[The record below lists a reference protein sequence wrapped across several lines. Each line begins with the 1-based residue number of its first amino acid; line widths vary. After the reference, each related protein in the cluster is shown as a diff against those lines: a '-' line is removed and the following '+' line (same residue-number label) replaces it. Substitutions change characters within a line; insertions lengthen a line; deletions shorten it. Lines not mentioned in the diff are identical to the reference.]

1 MLIFP
6 NFRKRSSAAPVE
18 TPNSSTEPL
27 STEPLSAKLLTLKK
41 SEESLVVDIRE
52 PIQNGPALAQGGL
65 SLSLREAP
73 MKSMRLEW
81 SEGIKQ
87 GDQILSWLERKRLL
101 KPQQRYDLSKEIRH
115 RLPKIDLLSLLRV
128 QYPNITEETIGQAV
142 QELFKIYPA
151 ELSGQS
157 IQPQAVERHIDL
169 EQRYIV
175 FGQTQTELYIALS
188 NPLHQGQLD
197 AIKPLEPYHLYFAS
211 PSSIKAAYDRYEQ
224 NKANQEQL
232 EGNQQ
237 VQQTDPW
244 ENVSERNKTMFELLE
259 RLTQI
264 HYRDL
269 LKAGRRPGLLEHNVV
284 DMALYAPRALYQVLS
299 LHFDV
304 NYQEGLPGIKI
315 STALTLEQCQAWN
328 CAVSG
333 VGTHRVV
340 YGADIL
346 AREAILAQIECGVH
360 FVLVSHKYVLELL
373 KGYPAL
379 EGTNVD

>member
-1 MLIFP
+1 MLIL
-6 NFRKRSSAAPVE
+6 
-18 TPNSSTEPL
+18 PNSKKPRRTTELPPTL
-27 STEPLSAKLLTLKK
+27 EPHLTLEKP
-41 SEESLVVDIRE
+41 EQVIENMPLEST
-52 PIQNGPALAQGGL
+52 QCKPAQAEVMPSYDVPP
-65 SLSLREAP
+65 SLSDTPKKPL
-73 MKSMRLEW
+73 RLEW

-101 KPQQRYDLSKEIRH
+101 KPHQRYDLSKEIRH

-128 QYPNITEETIGQAV
+128 QYPNILEGTIAQAL

-157 IQPQAVERHIDL
+157 IQPQAIERHIDL
-169 EQRYIV
+169 EQRYLV

-188 NPLHQGQLD
+188 NPLDQGQLE
-197 AIKPLEPYHLYFAS
+197 AIKPLEPYHFYFAS

-232 EGNQQ
+232 EGNLQ

-264 HYRDL
+264 PHRDL
-269 LKAGRRPGLLEHNVV
+269 LKAVQRPGLLEHNVV
-284 DMALYAPRALYQVLS
+284 DLALYAPRALYQVLS
-299 LHFDV
+299 RYFDV
-304 NYQEGLPGIKI
+304 EYQEGLPSLKVGHV
-315 STALTLEQCQAWN
+315 LTLEQCQAWN
-328 CAVSG
+328 CVIWG
-333 VGTHRVV
+333 WDFYIV

-346 AREAILAQIECGVH
+346 AREAILAEINLAQIKRRVH

-373 KGYPAL
+373 KGYAAL
-379 EGTNVD
+379 E

>member
-1 MLIFP
+1 MLILP
-6 NFRKRSSAAPVE
+6 NFKKRSSVEKTISLEKTEERIKPMIQLELYPLESIQTDLTPVYHVSLE
-18 TPNSSTEPL
+18 PSCVSHTP
-27 STEPLSAKLLTLKK
+27 KKTL
-41 SEESLVVDIRE
+41 
-52 PIQNGPALAQGGL
+52 
-65 SLSLREAP
+65 
-73 MKSMRLEW
+73 RLEW
-81 SEGIKQ
+81 SEGVHQ
-87 GDQILSWLERKRLL
+87 GDKILSWLERKRLL
-101 KPQQRYDLSKEIRH
+101 KPQQRYGLSKEIRH

-128 QYPNITEETIGQAV
+128 QYPNITEETLAQAL
-142 QELFKIYPA
+142 QELVQIYPA

-157 IQPQAVERHIDL
+157 IQPQAVERRIDL

-188 NPLHQGQLD
+188 NPLDQAQLE

-264 HYRDL
+264 PNRDL
-269 LKAGRRPGLLEHNVV
+269 LKAVQRPGLLEHNVV
-284 DMALYAPRALYQVLS
+284 DLALYAPRALYQVLS
-299 LHFDV
+299 RHFGV
-304 NYQEGLPGIKI
+304 QYQEGLPGLSI
-315 STALTLEQCQAWN
+315 STALTLEECQAWN
-328 CAVSG
+328 CVVSG
-333 VGTHRVV
+333 VGTHQVI
-340 YGADIL
+340 YGADIV
-346 AREAILAQIECGVH
+346 AREAIMAQLEGGVH

-373 KGYPAL
+373 KWYPAL
-379 EGTNVD
+379 K

>member
-1 MLIFP
+1 MLILP
-6 NFRKRSSAAPVE
+6 NFKKRSSVATPISLEKTEERIKPVIPLE
-18 TPNSSTEPL
+18 PYPLESIQSIQTDLTPTDDVSLEASPSLNPTP
-27 STEPLSAKLLTLKK
+27 KKTL
-41 SEESLVVDIRE
+41 
-52 PIQNGPALAQGGL
+52 
-65 SLSLREAP
+65 
-73 MKSMRLEW
+73 RLEW
-81 SEGIKQ
+81 SEGVRQ
-87 GDQILSWLERKRLL
+87 GDKILAWLERKRLL

-188 NPLHQGQLD
+188 NPLDQGQLE
-197 AIKPLEPYHLYFAS
+197 AIKPLKPYHLYFAS

-237 VQQTDPW
+237 VEQTDPW
-244 ENVSERNKTMFELLE
+244 ENVSERNKTMFTLLE

-264 HYRDL
+264 PNRDL
-269 LKAGRRPGLLEHNVV
+269 LKAVQRPGLLEHNVV

-299 LHFDV
+299 HHFDV
-304 NYQEGLPGIKI
+304 EYQEGLPSRLKVGHV
-315 STALTLEQCQAWN
+315 LTLEQCQAWN
-328 CAVSG
+328 CVIWG
-333 VGTHRVV
+333 WDFYIV
-340 YGADIL
+340 YGADML
-346 AREAILAQIECGVH
+346 AREAILAEINLSQIKRRVH

-373 KGYPAL
+373 KGYSTL
-379 EGTNVD
+379 E